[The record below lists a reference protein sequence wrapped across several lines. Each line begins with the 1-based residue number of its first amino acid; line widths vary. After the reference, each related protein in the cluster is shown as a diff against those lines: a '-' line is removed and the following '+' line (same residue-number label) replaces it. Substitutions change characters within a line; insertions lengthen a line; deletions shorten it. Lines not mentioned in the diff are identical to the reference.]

1 MEIGGPYP
9 FRAAV
14 AYQSMQSARQPNLT
28 RTSPVQAPSVVAPV
42 RTSAPAQVSAPNA
55 IDRLVAGRVPGGM
68 DFELASTSP
77 VRQPSAFQLYTRDA
91 DRLEAAT
98 GVERGRIIDLKG

>member
-14 AYQSMQSARQPNLT
+14 AYQAMQASRPARLERPMPVSQPAAVSSA
-28 RTSPVQAPSVVAPV
+28 QAPASVQ
-42 RTSAPAQVSAPNA
+42 SVSTTA

-68 DFELASTSP
+68 DFELSTPQP
-77 VRQPSAFQLYTRDA
+77 VQRHDAFQLYTRDA
-91 DRLEAAT
+91 DRIEAAT